1 MQFLNI
7 PKWID
12 VSVTHQMYE
21 IRVNFDKYRI
31 SARSDSPIYVLLD
44 LPYVKS
50 GEIPSP
56 SWARSQGGTEGHPK

>member
-1 MQFLNI
+1 
-7 PKWID
+7 
-12 VSVTHQMYE
+12 MYE